1 MELHSCYDTQ
11 SSSAVKGMC
20 HTTDYSLKVL
30 IYSWKAID
38 KWVFDHE
45 KMRVLL
51 LTDEQWRL
59 LEQLADILEVNLLA
73 YLEACN

>member
-1 MELHSCYDTQ
+1 
-11 SSSAVKGMC
+11 MC